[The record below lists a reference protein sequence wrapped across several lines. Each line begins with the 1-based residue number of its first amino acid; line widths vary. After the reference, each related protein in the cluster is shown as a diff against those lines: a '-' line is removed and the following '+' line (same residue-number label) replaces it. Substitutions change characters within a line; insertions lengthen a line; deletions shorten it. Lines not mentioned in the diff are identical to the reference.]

1 MKQIKE
7 VVYYWYDHLLI
18 RQSRPLLQLVENS
31 INNHDWNT
39 FLILQDILNNTKD
52 IDGNTYVFLP
62 DDVIVYYEDGG
73 SASRELTEDLFNKID
88 SSSYEC
94 G

>member
-1 MKQIKE
+1 MRQIKE

-18 RQSRPLLQLVENS
+18 RQSRPLLQLVQNT

-39 FLILQDILNNTKD
+39 FLILQSILNNTMD
-52 IDGNTYVFLP
+52 IEGNTHVFLP
-62 DDVIVYYEDGG
+62 NDVIVYYEDGD
-73 SASRELTEDLFNKID
+73 SASRGLTEDLFNKID
-88 SSSYEC
+88 DSSYEC

>member
-1 MKQIKE
+1 MRQIKE

-18 RQSRPLLQLVENS
+18 RQSKPLLQLVENS

-39 FLILQDILNNTKD
+39 FSILQNILNNTRD
-52 IDGNTYVFLP
+52 IDGRKYVFLP
-62 DDVIVYYEDGG
+62 DNAVVYYEDG
-73 SASRELTEDLFNKID
+73 SSDSRELTEDLFNKID
-88 SSSYEC
+88 SSGYEC

>member
-1 MKQIKE
+1 MSKIKE

-39 FLILQDILNNTKD
+39 FLILQTILNNTQD
-52 IDGNTYVFLP
+52 IDGNTHVFLP
-62 DDVIVYYEDGG
+62 NNVVVYFESGI
-73 SASRELTEDLFNKID
+73 SHSMELTEDLFNKITD
-88 SSSYEC
+88 SEYEC